1 MNFRKMTT
9 LAAVVIAVAATM
21 IAAGRQPKIFN
32 GVATDEMNLWV
43 DTTMARLTLDEKIAQ
58 LMVMHITPS
67 TQPGTLDAVKKAVEK
82 YKIGGLLYSSGD
94 IMSQAKINNEAQ
106 ALSEIPLLVTVD
118 AEWGLSMR
126 LKDAPNFPKNM
137 ILGAIDDDRLLYE
150 YGREMARE
158 CRAIGVH
165 VNFAP
170 VLDVND
176 NPENPAIGMRSFGE
190 NPESVARHGIAFA
203 RGLEDNGVLTVAKHF
218 PGHGNPSTDSHKMLP
233 TVNKTRS
240 ELKMCEL
247 LPFRQYID
255 AGLSGIMVGHL
266 YVPAIDKRRVASSMS
281 EAHVTGLLHK
291 ELGFEGLTFTDGLA
305 MRGADMEESNCVSA
319 LIAGNDI
326 LLSPRS
332 IPGDILAV
340 KEAVARGRISEQ
352 SINERCA
359 KVLRFKYA
367 LGLTKPQTID
377 LDRVEHVI
385 NSPEAT
391 KVVRRLWA
399 GAITV
404 LKNGR
409 KLLPVTRL
417 ERHKVA
423 VVTIGSADGTSTM
436 FQERCAMYAETHRFN
451 YRPGESVHELSK
463 KLDDYDVVIVAAH
476 TDNAESRNVMGQ
488 IASSHGNVVSVIFTS
503 PYKLKNYKN
512 VVKKSRSVVL
522 AYDDCNVAQ
531 DYAAQ
536 TIFGGNAARG
546 LMPVTVKDVA
556 KAGDG
561 VKYEATRMG
570 YTIPEEVAVSST
582 MLSKIDS
589 IVGEALDKKAF
600 PGCQVLVARHGKVVC
615 NRSYGVTDWKTKTP
629 VTTGTIYDLA
639 SVSKATGTLPGIMK
653 LYDRD
658 MVKLDDVASK
668 YIPQLADGDK
678 SDITLR
684 QLLYH
689 ETGIPAALNMYDVM
703 LDHTSYTGDLFRSRR
718 DATYSINVSP
728 QSWGNRKAR
737 LRADIT
743 ATKPADGM
751 EIEAASGIYVGRCTY
766 DSIMNRIYTAKL
778 RPSKDY
784 LYSCLNFCL
793 LMNLEENLTHTPH
806 NEWVE
811 KNFFAPLGAWHTMYR
826 PLERFSRTQIAPT
839 EHDTFLRRQIVRG
852 HVHDETAAFS
862 GGVQGNAGL
871 FSNANDLAKLC
882 QMWLN
887 GGTYGGDRYLKQSTV
902 DTFCKEKSPNSRRGL
917 GFDKPNKKDERYSPT
932 CSEATAATF
941 GHLGFTGTVFWVDP
955 DNDLIFIFLCN
966 RVSPTRHNAA
976 FDNANIRPLL
986 FSTVYQSLK
995 D

>member
-1 MNFRKMTT
+1 MCVRRMTFM
-9 LAAVVIAVAATM
+9 AAMLVAAASM

-32 GVATDEMNLWV
+32 GVDAAAMNHWV
-43 DTTMARLTLDEKIAQ
+43 DTTMARLSLDEKIAQ
-58 LMVMHITPS
+58 LMVMHLTPS
-67 TQPGTLDAVKKAVEK
+67 TQPGTLDAVKATVEK
-82 YKIGGLLYSSGD
+82 YKVGGLLFSSGD
-94 IMSQAKINNEAQ
+94 IISQAKICNEAQ
-106 ALSEIPLLVTVD
+106 ELSAIPLLVTAD

-126 LKDAPNFPKNM
+126 LKDAPVFPKNM

-176 NPENPAIGMRSFGE
+176 NPDNPAIGLRSFGE
-190 NPESVARHGIAFA
+190 NPDAVARHGIAFA

-266 YVPAIDKRRVASSMS
+266 YVPAIDNQRVPSSMS
-281 EAHVTGLLHK
+281 QAHVAGLLHN
-291 ELGFEGLTFTDGLA
+291 ELGFEGLTFTDGLG

-319 LIAGNDI
+319 LLAGNDI
-326 LLSPRS
+326 LLSPRN
-332 IPGDILAV
+332 IPTDIVAIRNAV
-340 KEAVARGRISEQ
+340 ERGRISEAT
-352 SINERCA
+352 INERCA

-367 LGLTKPQTID
+367 LGLTGRQAID
-377 LDRVEHVI
+377 IDRVEQQI

-404 LKNGR
+404 LKNGH
-409 KLLPVTRL
+409 KLLPLTRL

-423 VVTIGSADGTSTM
+423 VVSIGSDEGTETM
-436 FQERCAMYAETHRFN
+436 FQSRCAMYAATHRFS
-451 YRPGESVHELSK
+451 YRSGESVRQLSS
-463 KLDDYDVVIVAAH
+463 KLNDFDVVILAAH
-476 TDNAESRNVMGQ
+476 SDNAECREVMAQ
-488 IASSHGNVVSVIFTS
+488 LTKKHGNATSVIFTS
-503 PYKLKNYKN
+503 PYKLKNYAT

-522 AYDDCNVAQ
+522 AYDNNSVAQ

-546 LMPVTVKDVA
+546 LMPVTVKGVA

-561 VKYEATRMG
+561 VKFNATRLG
-570 YTIPEEVAVSST
+570 YSIPEEVSMSSSLIT
-582 MLSKIDS
+582 RIDS
-589 IVGEALDKKAF
+589 IVAHAIEKKAF
-600 PGCQVLVARHGKVVC
+600 PGCQVLVARHGTVVC
-615 NRSYGVTDWKTKTP
+615 NRSYGTTDWKSRTP
-629 VTTGTIYDLA
+629 VDVNTLYDLA

-653 LYDRD
+653 LYDRG
-658 MVKLDDVASK
+658 MIEIDDEASK
-668 YIPQLADGDK
+668 YIPQLRNGDK

-689 ETGIPAALNMYDVM
+689 ETGIPASLNMYDAM
-703 LDHTSYTGDLFRSRR
+703 IDKNSFTGDLFRSRR
-718 DATYSINVSP
+718 DATHSIKVGP
-728 QSWGNRKAR
+728 QQWGNRKAC
-737 LRADIT
+737 LRTDIT
-743 ATKPADGM
+743 SPKPTKDMP
-751 EIEAASGIYVGRCTY
+751 IEAAGGIYVGRCTY
-766 DSIMNRIYTAKL
+766 DSIMNRIYNARL
-778 RPSKDY
+778 RPRKDY

-793 LMNLEENLTHTPH
+793 LMNVEENLTHTAH

-852 HVHDETAAFS
+852 HVHDETCAFS

-887 GGTYGGDRYLKQSTV
+887 GGTYGGDRYLKQATV

-917 GFDKPNKKDERYSPT
+917 GFDKPNKDDEAHSPT
-932 CSEATAATF
+932 CREATAATF

-955 DNDLIFIFLCN
+955 DNDMIFIFLCN

-976 FDNANIRPLL
+976 FDAINIRPLL
-986 FSTVYQSLK
+986 YSTVYQSLK

>member
-1 MNFRKMTT
+1 M
-9 LAAVVIAVAATM
+9 LIAVAASM

-32 GVATDEMNLWV
+32 SVDTDAMNHWV
-43 DTTMARLTLDEKIAQ
+43 DTTMARLSLDEKIAQ
-58 LMVMHITPS
+58 LMVLHLAPS
-67 TQPGTLDAVKKAVEK
+67 TQPGTLESAKKMVEK
-82 YKIGGLLYSSGD
+82 YKIGGLLYSGGD
-94 IMSQAKINNEAQ
+94 ILSQARINNEAQ
-106 ALSEIPLLVTVD
+106 ALSEIPLLITVD

-126 LKDAPNFPKNM
+126 LKDAPKFPKNM

-176 NPENPAIGMRSFGE
+176 NPDNPAIGMRSFGE
-190 NPESVARHGIAFA
+190 NPDAVARHGIAFA

-218 PGHGNPSTDSHKMLP
+218 PGHGNPSADSHKTLP

-266 YVPAIDKRRVASSMS
+266 YVPAIDKRRVPSSMS
-281 EAHVTGLLHK
+281 QAHVTGLLRK
-291 ELGFEGLTFTDGLA
+291 ELGFEGLIFTDGLA
-305 MRGADMEESNCVSA
+305 MRGADMEESNCVTA
-319 LIAGNDI
+319 LIAGTDM
-326 LLSPRS
+326 LLSPRN
-332 IPGDILAV
+332 IPTDIIAIKRAV
-340 KEAVARGRISEQ
+340 DSGRISEQ
-352 SINERCA
+352 TINERCA

-367 LGLTKPQTID
+367 LGLTKPQQID
-377 LDRVEHVI
+377 LDRVETEI
-385 NSPEAT
+385 NSSEAR
-391 KVVRRLWA
+391 KVIRRLWA

-404 LKNGR
+404 LKNGH
-409 KLLPVTRL
+409 KLLPMTRL

-423 VVTIGSADGTSTM
+423 VVTIGDDDGTATM
-436 FQERCAMYAETHRFN
+436 FQNRCAMYTKTHRFN
-451 YRPGESVHELSK
+451 YRSGEPVHKLSS
-463 KLDDYDVVIVAAH
+463 KLNDYDVVILAAH
-476 TDNAESRNVMGQ
+476 TDNAECREVMAQ
-488 IASSHGNVVSVIFTS
+488 LASKHANTVSVIFTS
-503 PYKLKNYKN
+503 PYKLKNYKT

-522 AYDDCNVAQ
+522 AYENNTVAQ

-561 VKYEATRMG
+561 VKFEATRLG
-570 YTIPEEVAVSST
+570 YATPEEVAVSST
-582 MLSKIDS
+582 MLTKIDS
-589 IVGEALDKKAF
+589 IVADALDKKAF

-629 VTTGTIYDLA
+629 VTGGTLYDLA

-653 LYDRD
+653 LFDRG
-658 MVKLDDVASK
+658 MIKLDDPASK
-668 YIPQLADGDK
+668 YIHQLKDGDK

-689 ETGIPAALNMYDVM
+689 ETGIPASLNMYDAM
-703 LDHTSYTGDLFRSRR
+703 IDKGSFTGDMFRSRR
-718 DATYSINVSP
+718 DATYSIQVGP

-737 LRADIT
+737 LRSDIT
-743 ATKPADGM
+743 STKSTEAMP
-751 EIEAASGIYVGRCTY
+751 IEAASGIYVGRCTY
-766 DSIMNRIYTAKL
+766 DSIMSRIYNAKL
-778 RPSKDY
+778 RPRKDY

-793 LMNLEENLTHTPH
+793 LMNVEENLTHTPH
-806 NEWVE
+806 NEWME
-811 KNFFAPLGAWHTMYR
+811 KNFYAPLGAWHTMYR
-826 PLERFSRTQIAPT
+826 PLEHFASNQIAPT
-839 EHDTFLRRQIVRG
+839 EHDTFLRRQVVRG
-852 HVHDETAAFS
+852 YVHDETAAFS

-887 GGTYGGDRYLKQSTV
+887 GGTYGGDRYLKQTTV

-917 GFDKPNKKDERYSPT
+917 GFDKPNKEDERYSPT

-976 FDNANIRPLL
+976 FDNINIRPLL

>member
-1 MNFRKMTT
+1 MCVRRMTFM
-9 LAAVVIAVAATM
+9 AAMLVAAASM

-32 GVATDEMNLWV
+32 GVDAAAMNHWV
-43 DTTMARLTLDEKIAQ
+43 DTTMARLSLDEKIAQ
-58 LMVMHITPS
+58 LMVMHLTPS
-67 TQPGTLDAVKKAVEK
+67 TQPGTLDAVKATVEK
-82 YKIGGLLYSSGD
+82 YKVGGLLFSSGD
-94 IMSQAKINNEAQ
+94 IISQAKICNEAQ
-106 ALSEIPLLVTVD
+106 ELSAIPLLVTAD

-126 LKDAPNFPKNM
+126 LKDAPVFPKNM

-176 NPENPAIGMRSFGE
+176 NPDNPAIGLRSFGE
-190 NPESVARHGIAFA
+190 NPDAVARHGIAFA

-266 YVPAIDKRRVASSMS
+266 YVPAIDNRRVPSSMS
-281 EAHVTGLLHK
+281 QAHVAGLLHN
-291 ELGFEGLTFTDGLA
+291 ELGFEGLTFTDGLG

-319 LIAGNDI
+319 LLAGNDI
-326 LLSPRS
+326 LLSPRH
-332 IPGDILAV
+332 IPTDIVAIRNAV
-340 KEAVARGRISEQ
+340 ERGRISEAT
-352 SINERCA
+352 INERCA

-367 LGLTKPQTID
+367 LGLTGRQAID
-377 LDRVEHVI
+377 IDRVEQQI

-404 LKNGR
+404 LKNGH
-409 KLLPVTRL
+409 KLLPLTRL

-423 VVTIGSADGTSTM
+423 VVSIGSDEGTETM
-436 FQERCAMYAETHRFN
+436 FQSRCAMYAATHRFS
-451 YRPGESVHELSK
+451 YRSGESVRQLSS
-463 KLDDYDVVIVAAH
+463 KLNDFDVVILAAH
-476 TDNAESRNVMGQ
+476 SDNAECREVMAQ
-488 IASSHGNVVSVIFTS
+488 LAEKHGNATSVIFTS
-503 PYKLKNYKN
+503 PYKLKNYAT

-522 AYDDCNVAQ
+522 AYDNNSVAQ

-546 LMPVTVKDVA
+546 LMPVTVKGVA

-561 VKYEATRMG
+561 VKFNATRLG
-570 YTIPEEVAVSST
+570 YSIPEEVSMSSSLIT
-582 MLSKIDS
+582 RIDS
-589 IVGEALDKKAF
+589 IVAHAIEKKAF
-600 PGCQVLVARHGKVVC
+600 PGCQVLVARHGTVVC
-615 NRSYGVTDWKTKTP
+615 NRSYGTTDWKSRTP
-629 VTTGTIYDLA
+629 VDVNTLYDLA

-653 LYDRD
+653 LYDRG
-658 MVKLDDVASK
+658 MIELDDEASK
-668 YIPQLADGDK
+668 YIPQLRNGDK

-689 ETGIPAALNMYDVM
+689 ETGIPASLNMYDAM
-703 LDHTSYTGDLFRSRR
+703 IDKNSFTGDLFSSRR
-718 DATYSINVSP
+718 DATHSIKVGP
-728 QSWGNRKAR
+728 QQWGNRKAC
-737 LRADIT
+737 LRTDIT
-743 ATKPADGM
+743 SPKPTEDM
-751 EIEAASGIYVGRCTY
+751 PIEAAGGIYVGRCTY
-766 DSIMNRIYTAKL
+766 DSIMNRIYNARL
-778 RPSKDY
+778 RPRKDY

-793 LMNLEENLTHTPH
+793 LMNVEENLTHTAH

-852 HVHDETAAFS
+852 HVHDETCAFS

-887 GGTYGGDRYLKQSTV
+887 GGTYGGDRYLKQATV

-917 GFDKPNKKDERYSPT
+917 GFDKPNKDDEAHSPT
-932 CSEATAATF
+932 CREATAATF

-955 DNDLIFIFLCN
+955 DNDMIFIFLCN

-976 FDNANIRPLL
+976 FDAINIRPLL
-986 FSTVYQSLK
+986 YSTVYQSLK

>member
-1 MNFRKMTT
+1 MCVRRMTFM
-9 LAAVVIAVAATM
+9 AAMLVAAASM

-32 GVATDEMNLWV
+32 GVDAAAMNHWV
-43 DTTMARLTLDEKIAQ
+43 DTTMARLSLDEKIAQ
-58 LMVMHITPS
+58 LMVMHLTPS
-67 TQPGTLDAVKKAVEK
+67 TQPGTLDAVKATVEK
-82 YKIGGLLYSSGD
+82 YKVGGLLFSSGD
-94 IMSQAKINNEAQ
+94 IISQAKICNEAQ
-106 ALSEIPLLVTVD
+106 ELSAIPLLITAD

-126 LKDAPNFPKNM
+126 LKDAPVFPKNM

-176 NPENPAIGMRSFGE
+176 NPENPAIGLRSFGE
-190 NPESVARHGIAFA
+190 NPDAVARHGIAFA

-247 LPFRQYID
+247 LPFSQYID

-266 YVPAIDKRRVASSMS
+266 YVPAIDNRRVPSSMS
-281 EAHVTGLLHK
+281 QAHVAGLLHN
-291 ELGFEGLTFTDGLA
+291 ELGFEGLTFTDGLG

-319 LIAGNDI
+319 LLAGNDI
-326 LLSPRS
+326 LLSPRN
-332 IPGDILAV
+332 IPTDIVAIRNAV
-340 KEAVARGRISEQ
+340 ERGRISEAT
-352 SINERCA
+352 INERCA

-367 LGLTKPQTID
+367 LGLTGRQAID
-377 LDRVEHVI
+377 IDRVEQQI

-404 LKNGR
+404 LKNGH
-409 KLLPVTRL
+409 KLLPLTRL

-423 VVTIGSADGTSTM
+423 VVSIGSDEGTETM
-436 FQERCAMYAETHRFN
+436 FQSRCAMYAATHRFS
-451 YRPGESVHELSK
+451 YRSGESVQQLSS
-463 KLDDYDVVIVAAH
+463 KLNDFDVVILAAH
-476 TDNAESRNVMGQ
+476 SDNAECREVMAQ
-488 IASSHGNVVSVIFTS
+488 LAKKHGNATSVIFTS
-503 PYKLKNYKN
+503 PYKLKNYAT

-522 AYDDCNVAQ
+522 AYDNNSVAQ

-546 LMPVTVKDVA
+546 LMPVTVKGVA

-561 VKYEATRMG
+561 VKFNATRLG
-570 YTIPEEVAVSST
+570 YSIPEEVSMSSSLIT
-582 MLSKIDS
+582 RIDS
-589 IVGEALDKKAF
+589 IVAHAIEKKAF
-600 PGCQVLVARHGKVVC
+600 PGCQVLVARHGTVVC
-615 NRSYGVTDWKTKTP
+615 NRSYGTTDWKSRTP
-629 VTTGTIYDLA
+629 VDVNTLYDLA

-653 LYDRD
+653 LYDRG
-658 MVKLDDVASK
+658 MIELDDEASK
-668 YIPQLADGDK
+668 YIPQLRNSDK

-689 ETGIPAALNMYDVM
+689 ETGIPASLNMYDAM
-703 LDHTSYTGDLFRSRR
+703 IDKNSFTGDLFSSRR
-718 DATYSINVSP
+718 DAAHSIKVGP
-728 QSWGNRKAR
+728 QQWGNRKAC
-737 LRADIT
+737 LRTDIT
-743 ATKPADGM
+743 SPKPTKDMP
-751 EIEAASGIYVGRCTY
+751 IEAAGGIYVGRCTY
-766 DSIMNRIYTAKL
+766 DSIMNRIYNARL
-778 RPSKDY
+778 RPRKDY

-793 LMNLEENLTHTPH
+793 LMNVEENLTHTAH

-852 HVHDETAAFS
+852 HVHDETCAFS

-887 GGTYGGDRYLKQSTV
+887 GGTYGGDRYLKQATV

-917 GFDKPNKKDERYSPT
+917 GFDKPNKDDEAHSPT
-932 CSEATAATF
+932 CREATAATF

-955 DNDLIFIFLCN
+955 DNDMIFIFLCN

-976 FDNANIRPLL
+976 FDAINIRPLL
-986 FSTVYQSLK
+986 YSTVYQSLK